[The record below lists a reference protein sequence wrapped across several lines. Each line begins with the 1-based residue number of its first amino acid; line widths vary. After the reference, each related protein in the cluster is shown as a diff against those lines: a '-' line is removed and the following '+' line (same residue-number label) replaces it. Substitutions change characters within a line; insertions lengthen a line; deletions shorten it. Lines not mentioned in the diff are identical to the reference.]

1 MPAKAGPDDG
11 GRGTGPAETLVTDSP
26 RPALSDVTRA
36 LAHLADRVLVRK
48 PLGLEPY
55 VAHTLKL
62 VINELELL
70 IPGLELPPNAEA
82 ARAFADASE
91 VALRSGDEREALSYA
106 LRGLSCSPHDPVL
119 WYLAGAACIEVGS
132 LEMAM
137 RLLWH
142 ALWIHPGY
150 PAARRDLEALT
161 GFFDQGEDIP
171 TEDFRVEDTR
181 EDEESGEDERAA

>member
-1 MPAKAGPDDG
+1 
-11 GRGTGPAETLVTDSP
+11 VTDSP
-26 RPALSDVTRA
+26 RPALTDVTRA

-55 VAHTLKL
+55 VSHTLKL
-62 VINELELL
+62 VINELEQL
-70 IPGLELPPNAEA
+70 IPGLEPPPNAEA
-82 ARAFADASE
+82 ARAFAEAAE
-91 VALRSGDEREALSYA
+91 VALRNGDEREALSYA

-119 WYLAGAACIEVGS
+119 WYLAGASCIEVGS

-150 PAARRDLEALT
+150 PAAKRDLEALT
-161 GFFDQGEDIP
+161 GVFDQGEDIP
-171 TEDFRVEDTR
+171 TEDLSAGDAPGDAPGDGESGA
-181 EDEESGEDERAA
+181 DEGGEDERAA